1 MVFDW
6 FKRAAV
12 PQSPAATSPEL
23 PPEPPAASESAAV
36 PAPEGIAPSDDSEPS
51 LPASSG
57 LDGADGSATPQPGSG
72 SAGTEAATAVDQG
85 PAVAPAPA
93 VGVVDQEA
101 LDWARQAYA
110 RLKAQQEAARSA
122 PVPQP
127 IPSAALSKPPEA
139 EAGVEPT
146 TVAGQPTVAEPTA
159 AADQQAGVAS
169 PAVVQQEPAAELP
182 VPIQATAPASAEVAV
197 PAALKATELSSVDSS
212 SPVVADV
219 TAVAEP
225 TGFSQPPAV
234 VEQARAV
241 EPAAS
246 AEPTPAVEPAAVDEA
261 EAAVAAVVAA
271 PAATA
276 LQESAVVS
284 VVPTPPLAAVALD
297 PWASA
302 AVQPPATRQEPE
314 RFSADLPVPAPG
326 DTAPAAADP
335 VVAAPAPEAVLA
347 PQAPVARALS
357 LLEQAAAERQQRL
370 QQLTATAPVSERE
383 PQPLAAPAPPALAES
398 EPQLGAFDDTFTWS
412 AEVLAAQ
419 GRKVDEMSLEEIDW
433 LGRLRRGLEKTRRGF
448 VTQLLENLG
457 DDPLTPEVI
466 DDLET
471 SLLRA
476 DVGVQATDQVLEALR
491 RRLNE
496 EVVDPAEG
504 LRFLKEQ
511 LRGLLEAP
519 IAASAA
525 PLLAPQKDRLNV
537 WLLVGVNGVG
547 KTTTLGKL
555 ANLAVRSGY
564 SCLIA
569 AADTFR
575 AAAVEQVRIWG
586 ERSGVA
592 VISNPSPNADPAAVV
607 YDAIGAARAKGTEL
621 VLVDTAGRLQT
632 KHNLMEELTKVRRII
647 DKLAPE
653 AVVESLLVLD
663 ASQGQNGL
671 RQAMAFASAAGLTGV
686 VITKLDG
693 SARGGVALAVAS
705 EAKLPIRFIGAG
717 EGIRDLRP
725 FNSFEFVEALLAS

>member
-6 FKRAAV
+6 FKRAVA
-12 PQSPAATSPEL
+12 PQSPPAVSPPTAAEPSAAGEPTPAPSPEGSV
-23 PPEPPAASESAAV
+23 PAAGSAPFSPSSGFTGAELSSADQAVAESVPAESVPVEAV
-36 PAPEGIAPSDDSEPS
+36 PAEAVPVEAVATGAEATATASAEPAPG
-51 LPASSG
+51 AS
-57 LDGADGSATPQPGSG
+57 PGSQV
-72 SAGTEAATAVDQG
+72 AAAVDDAAVVAHQPPAVGAVDQ
-85 PAVAPAPA
+85 
-93 VGVVDQEA
+93 DA

-110 RLKAQQEAARSA
+110 RLKAQQAAARA
-122 PVPQP
+122 TPVPEP
-127 IPSAALSKPPEA
+127 IPSPPASSPAFAESLSPAALPLA
-139 EAGVEPT
+139 VES
-146 TVAGQPTVAEPTA
+146 TA
-159 AADQQAGVAS
+159 AAERRAVAESVAATESVAVADQQVGGQPWAVAQ
-169 PAVVQQEPAAELP
+169 P
-182 VPIQATAPASAEVAV
+182 
-197 PAALKATELSSVDSS
+197 
-212 SPVVADV
+212 

-225 TGFSQPPAV
+225 TVATQETAAVQCLDVPAEETADGEPPTPLPAV
-234 VEQARAV
+234 VLPEQSP
-241 EPAAS
+241 PAIA
-246 AEPTPAVEPAAVDEA
+246 
-261 EAAVAAVVAA
+261 AA
-271 PAATA
+271 PI
-276 LQESAVVS
+276 
-284 VVPTPPLAAVALD
+284 
-297 PWASA
+297 
-302 AVQPPATRQEPE
+302 
-314 RFSADLPVPAPG
+314 G
-326 DTAPAAADP
+326 
-335 VVAAPAPEAVLA
+335 
-347 PQAPVARALS
+347 LS
-357 LLEQAAAERQQRL
+357 LLEQAAAQRQQRL
-370 QQLTATAPVSERE
+370 QQLTAAAPVSERE
-383 PQPLAAPAPPALAES
+383 LSSEAVAPPVPAPALAES
-398 EPQLGAFDDTFTWS
+398 EPQLGEFDDTFTWS

-419 GRKVDEMSLEEIDW
+419 GRQVEEMSLEEIDW

-471 SLLRA
+471 TLLRA

-519 IAASAA
+519 IAASAG
-525 PLLAPQKDRLNV
+525 PLLAPQKDRLNI

-575 AAAVEQVRIWG
+575 AAAVEQVSIWG
-586 ERSGVA
+586 ERSGVP
-592 VISNPSPNADPAAVV
+592 VISNPSANADPAAVV

-693 SARGGVALAVAS
+693 SARGGGALAGAS
-705 EAKLPIRFIGAG
+705 EARLPIRFIGAG

-725 FNSFEFVEALLAS
+725 FNSFEFIEALLAR